1 MCCYSNGGISDEWGK
16 LFLLLSSLQKETKT
30 PFTSANNALMWAP
43 APRSP
48 HKPGSVR
55 AANCHTGPW
64 GHSQWLPLPG
74 ATLASSLGG
83 LGKGAKV
90 CWPMVPG
97 RMYIRPW
104 VLGAGGQRCGEAGSA
119 SLLCQLPGRGEKGAS
134 IIHTHQRRAG
144 EEVGKQECQS
154 QPAAVGAGEGL
165 GGLDPEE
172 PVPAPPPRGF
182 GLQSGGTDSALNL
195 GCASPGL
202 ASACSDKGQWLGR
215 VYMMHS
221 SLEHQAPGRLPCS
234 SSRKEGG
241 GPEVKWGTLR
251 SWVRWCH

>member
-30 PFTSANNALMWAP
+30 PFTSANNALTWAP

-64 GHSQWLPLPG
+64 GHSQWHPLPG
-74 ATLASSLGG
+74 ATLTGSQGG

-97 RMYIRPW
+97 CTYIWPHGFW
-104 VLGAGGQRCGEAGSA
+104 VLAACYGQRCGEAGSV

-144 EEVGKQECQS
+144 EEVGKQESWS
-154 QPAAVGAGEGL
+154 QPGAEGAGAGSGKASPCPSPTWLRAAVWGHRLCSE
-165 GGLDPEE
+165 
-172 PVPAPPPRGF
+172 F
-182 GLQSGGTDSALNL
+182 GVRQAR
-195 GCASPGL
+195 PGL
-202 ASACSDKGQWLGR
+202 
-215 VYMMHS
+215 
-221 SLEHQAPGRLPCS
+221 RL
-234 SSRKEGG
+234 
-241 GPEVKWGTLR
+241 L
-251 SWVRWCH
+251 